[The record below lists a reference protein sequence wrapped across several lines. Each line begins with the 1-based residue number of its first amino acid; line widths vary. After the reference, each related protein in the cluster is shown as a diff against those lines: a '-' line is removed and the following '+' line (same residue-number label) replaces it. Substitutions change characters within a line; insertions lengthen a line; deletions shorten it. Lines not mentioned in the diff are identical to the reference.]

1 MLRKCI
7 AVLLFIF
14 SAPTQGLGT
23 TIKRYALD
31 QDPSVSGTLVSSRR
45 DIYDISWVS
54 GDFLGFGYFKGKAVH
69 FMVSFDMTDL
79 ANDPIDA
86 YIELCQIRQIGTH
99 PWNSNPWC
107 DRGPTVINPDTGE
120 PYGYCLRVIAKNQF
134 GSNIDLEV
142 DDMYN
147 SESLSNDLLIAPV
160 RAIRRSKGKVR
171 RTGMKYQLP
180 LDVKKLDFDSDILQ
194 FLITMNGPNRRPNG
208 RWLSNTT
215 DYHSRALSEDEDE
228 DGSGCSKVI
237 ICHYPPGNPTNPI
250 TIQICQQ
257 AWPTHRDQHGD
268 KMGACAGGS
277 GSGGGISSD
286 TGGSGGSG
294 SSGGISS
301 DTGGSGGSG
310 SSGGISSDTGGSG
323 GSGSSGGISSDTGGS
338 GGSGSG
344 GGTSNDSGND
354 DSNRPHPG
362 RLAIGRNQL
371 RLALVN
377 GECTAKLVLIYE

>member
-7 AVLLFIF
+7 AILLFIF

-23 TIKRYALD
+23 TVKRYALD
-31 QDPSVSGTLVSSRR
+31 QDPSVSGTLVSSRY
-45 DIYDISWVS
+45 DIYDILWVS

-215 DYHSRALSEDEDE
+215 DYHSRALSEDED
-228 DGSGCSKVI
+228 GSGCSKVT

-294 SSGGISS
+294 SG
-301 DTGGSGGSG
+301 
-310 SSGGISSDTGGSG
+310 
-323 GSGSSGGISSDTGGS
+323 GGISSDTGGS

-371 RLALVN
+371 RLDLVN